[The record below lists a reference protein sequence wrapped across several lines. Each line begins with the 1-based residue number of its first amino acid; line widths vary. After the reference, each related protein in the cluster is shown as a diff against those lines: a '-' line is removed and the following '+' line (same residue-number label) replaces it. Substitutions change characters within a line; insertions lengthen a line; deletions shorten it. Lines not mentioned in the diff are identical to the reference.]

1 MNRALAIAF
10 ALCMSSLCAVAA
22 KPERFSVSGKEYVR
36 LDQWARANSF
46 TWKWVS
52 KNEAQVSSRWTRM
65 QFTTDSKRMIF
76 NGVNVLLSEPVRNQ
90 NGFPCIANIDL
101 TTAINPLLFPPKNR
115 PSDAIKSICIDPGHG
130 GKDTGYLVGREL
142 EKKYTLLLAKELG
155 DQLRQA
161 GYSVSFTRT
170 TDNFV
175 DLPVRPDLARR
186 RGADLFISL
195 HFNSA
200 GHTSSDIRGVE
211 VYCMTPQRASS
222 TNARGE
228 GGSSGAF
235 AGNANNAR
243 NMLLAYQVQKAVT
256 QGTGLED
263 RGVKRAR
270 FAVLRGAEMPA
281 VLIEGG
287 FMSNPAEAKK
297 IYSAPWRK
305 QMATAIANGISNY
318 RKLIEP

>member
-10 ALCMSSLCAVAA
+10 ALCVSGICAAAA
-22 KPERFSVSGKEYVR
+22 KVEKFFVSGKEYVH

-46 TWKWVS
+46 TCKWVS
-52 KNEAQVSSRWTRM
+52 KNEAQVSSRWTKM
-65 QFTTDSKRMIF
+65 QFATDSRRMAF
-76 NGVNVLLSEPVRNQ
+76 NGVDVLLSEPVRNQ
-90 NGFPCIANIDL
+90 SGSPCIANLDL
-101 TTAINPLLFPPKNR
+101 TTAINPLLFPAKNR
-115 PSDAIKSICIDPGHG
+115 PRDPLKHICIDPGHG
-130 GKDTGYLVGREL
+130 GRDTGYLVGREP

-155 DQLRQA
+155 EQLRTA

-170 TDNFV
+170 TDSFV

-200 GHTSSDIRGVE
+200 GHISSDVRGVE

-228 GGSSGAF
+228 GGNSGAF
-235 AGNANNAR
+235 AGNANNAK
-243 NMLLAYQVQKAVT
+243 NMLLAYQIQKAVT
-256 QGTGLED
+256 QGAGLED

-297 IYSAPWRK
+297 IYSAAWRK

-318 RKLIEP
+318 RKSVEP